1 MHGFLMTQLPDAQL
15 THVGLYVKDI
25 DAMKAF
31 YMGLLD
37 MVVSDEGT
45 HTGRELVFLTRSAD
59 EHHQLVL
66 ARGAV
71 VPKGAS
77 TLNQLS
83 FRLGSLEV
91 LRALYARFAKHE
103 VRGLDGRDH
112 GNSWSFYALDPESNK
127 LELYVPTPWHV
138 PQPWRA
144 PLDLTMDAAAIISQT
159 EARVKDIPGSGPA
172 SEWAERTRAK
182 LQLK

>member
-1 MHGFLMTQLPDAQL
+1 MTRLPDAQL

-25 DAMKAF
+25 AVMKAF
-31 YMGLLD
+31 YTGILGMA
-37 MVVSDEGT
+37 VSDEGT
-45 HTGRELVFLTRSAD
+45 HTGRELVFLTRNAD

-71 VPKGAS
+71 VPSGAS

-83 FRLGSLEV
+83 FRLGSLEE
-91 LRALYARFAKHE
+91 LRTLYALFAKHE

-144 PLDLTMDAAAIISQT
+144 PLDLTWDADAIVAQT
-159 EARVKDIPGSGPA
+159 AARVKESPGSRPA
-172 SEWAERTRAK
+172 AEWMAETKAK
-182 LQLK
+182 LGR

>member
-1 MHGFLMTQLPDAQL
+1 MIKLPDAQL

-25 DAMKAF
+25 DSMKAF
-31 YMGLLD
+31 YTGLLD

-66 ARGAV
+66 ARGTV
-71 VPKGAS
+71 VPQGAS

-83 FRLGSLEV
+83 FRLGSLEE
-91 LRALYARFAKHE
+91 LRTLYARFAEHE

-144 PLDLTMDAAAIISQT
+144 PLDLTMDADAIIRQT
-159 EARVKDIPGSGPA
+159 EARVKEIPGSRPA
-172 SEWAERTRAK
+172 GEWAAETRAK
-182 LQLK
+182 LGLQ